1 MNRLYFAR
9 FLFGWWTALGFVGYF
24 ICWGIEV
31 REGID
36 MSFFRSVEA
45 TLILI
50 SISLV
55 WVILSTVTRKYH
67 QDNYEVDTEKTPKQ
81 KLSDMILL
89 YSMFLMFIVPISCY
103 VLGIWGWEFALVE
116 FTCFI
121 MLSIMGNIYNRL
133 GLGSG
138 SGSGSGSKGEEDE
151 EFY

>member
-1 MNRLYFAR
+1 VNRLYFAR
-9 FLFGWWTALGFVGYF
+9 FLFGWWTALGVVGYF

-31 REGID
+31 QEDID

-67 QDNYEVDTEKTPKQ
+67 QDNYGVDTEKTPKQ
-81 KLSDMILL
+81 KRSDMILL
-89 YSMFLMFIVPISCY
+89 YSVFLMFIVPISCY
-103 VLGIWGWEFALVE
+103 LLGIRGWEFALVE
-116 FTCFI
+116 FICFI
-121 MLSIMGNIYNRL
+121 MLSIMENIYNRL

-138 SGSGSGSKGEEDE
+138 SKGEDDE